1 MQLTEQQQEN
11 LANLIDGLVSNKYQ
25 QTRFTLRD
33 DNGYCVGGVMCDI
46 SERGTWRLKSPMG
59 HRYFEYNMAGSNL
72 PTDADLFISLVPA
85 VVALDFGLTR
95 GAVEILSAANDAGAD
110 FLELANALDRYAH
123 DDGQG
128 TKWSQAL
135 RMDIGDL

>member
-11 LANLIDGLVSNKYQ
+11 LAKLIDALESNQYE
-25 QTRFTLRD
+25 QTKHRLRD
-33 DNGYCVGGVMCDI
+33 NEGYCVGGVMCDI

-59 HRYFEYNMAGSNL
+59 HRYFEYALACSKQPGDDNS
-72 PTDADLFISLVPA
+72 FIGVVPG

-95 GAVEILSAANDAGAD
+95 GVVEILSAANDEGAD
-110 FLELANALDRYAH
+110 FLELANALKRYAH

-135 RMDIGDL
+135 RMDIGNL